1 MKKRPKTRGP
11 CTREVSTGTV
21 RGDTV
26 FLVSTGTVRIDTR
39 RGRRSPQRGTDRAQ
53 GMQKHTN
60 PPIAINGGAGGF
72 GGPKV
77 SPKPP
82 AKPPQARAAA
92 HLNARTTYRAARKR
106 TQPICDETIGEDHR
120 WIRCT
125 LMLGD
130 EMIVTHPLWVSGAA
144 CSSVDS

>member
-60 PPIAINGGAGGF
+60 PPVSLNGGAGGF

-92 HLNARTTYRAARKR
+92 VLNPRTTYRAARKR
-106 TQPICDETIGEDHR
+106 TQSISEATISE
-120 WIRCT
+120 
-125 LMLGD
+125 
-130 EMIVTHPLWVSGAA
+130 EPLWMSRG
-144 CSSVDS
+144 SVPSDNKLTLPARNDRLTPSRP